1 MTLALGSN
9 RFREMPVVLS
19 QLIGLQELRLG
30 RNVLASLMSS
40 EHEQRFSTVDKVSIE
55 TFSEYLEFVLNQSLL
70 DFAVER
76 VLLTSKLGLLDRAD
90 PEDAIVPV
98 GVPSLQRIFSAANE
112 LQTLSVRTLE
122 LDGHLT
128 STSVK
133 KFFDEIVT
141 VVIKG
146 VILHDRAGTATY
158 CEAHTSDHA
167 MVDSPTYSVFYGLG
181 EEQTGDVEGEK

>member
-1 MTLALGSN
+1 MAALEEELGASERALA
-9 RFREMPVVLS
+9 REKETCKFLRS
-19 QLIGLQELRLG
+19 QLRKGATADLERRKSVDSLPAGALAAVPAAAAAVPAGSEEKVKALERALRLTTDEA
-30 RNVLASLMSS
+30 RDHADMVA
-40 EHEQRFSTVDKVSIE
+40 T
-55 TFSEYLEFVLNQSLL
+55 LEARLRQTTAAL
-70 DFAVER
+70 D
-76 VLLTSKLGLLDRAD
+76 
-90 PEDAIVPV
+90 
-98 GVPSLQRIFSAANE
+98 E

-181 EEQTGDVEGEK
+181 EEQTGDVEGE